1 MFRDVFFC
9 SEGGFVT
16 RLFLTNIPYD
26 CQDAELRG
34 WIEAQGFNVDSIRLV
49 RDMVAGVSPA
59 FGYVSLRN
67 TDNKTDAIKLL
78 DGRQLKGRTLQ
89 VKEDW
94 RNEHHRGRS

>member
-1 MFRDVFFC
+1 M
-9 SEGGFVT
+9 T
-16 RLFLTNIPYD
+16 RLFLTNIPCD

-67 TDNKTDAIKLL
+67 TNHEIDAIKIL
-78 DGRQLKGRTLQ
+78 DGQQLKGRRVQ
-89 VKEDW
+89 VKGDW

>member
-1 MFRDVFFC
+1 M
-9 SEGGFVT
+9 T
-16 RLFLTNIPYD
+16 RLFFTNIPCD

-59 FGYVSLRN
+59 FGYVSLRS
-67 TDNKTDAIKLL
+67 TDQEIDPIKIL
-78 DGRQLKGRTLQ
+78 DGRQLKGRTLR

-94 RNEHHRGRS
+94 RNEHRRGRS